1 MYFPNDDATHK
12 DIINMEIMYTLL
24 LSLMMQHIIWVY
36 AMQEINEVFC
46 YLKILLEMAENF
58 SGNKLLTLR
67 MDCRHV
73 T

>member
-1 MYFPNDDATHK
+1 M
-12 DIINMEIMYTLL
+12 IVV
-24 LSLMMQHIIWVY
+24 MMQHIIWVY